1 MKQEVISMTRKQL
14 NRYEVINQANAGT
27 ITVREA
33 AEALGLSERQIKRLK
48 KKVGEEGVAAVIH
61 KNTLR
66 IPSHAI
72 PKETVDK
79 ILEIKRSDNYAN
91 CNFKHYQ
98 ELLSEFHGIE
108 ISYSALYEMLTAGK
122 IESPRTKRRFKP
134 HRSRKRKP
142 QAGLLTQT
150 DASHHRWFKSDK
162 KLYAMHG
169 VIDDATGQVSGL
181 YMTKNECLLGYFE
194 VFRRTI
200 ADYGIPVSAYAD
212 MHTIFQSPNKRKA
225 EIDPKIN
232 VNDTQ
237 IGRALKELGVQLIAA
252 RSPQAKGRIER
263 LWGTLQDRLPV
274 EFAIRGITTIDAAN
288 EFLKTYIFAF
298 NSEFAVEPEKAD
310 SMFCKVP
317 GGLNIN
323 YVLCS
328 KEKRIIDAGGVF
340 SYRNKSFKV
349 VETISSG
356 IIPKGAKINVLT
368 SPEFGVKAE
377 YRNIVFEVLPFVPPK
392 RKKPKK
398 EKESVHRKPVPDSN
412 YYKYGQNLVPK
423 LYYEESDT
431 EIIAMLEN
439 IFLEKIAK

>member
-1 MKQEVISMTRKQL
+1 MTKKQL
-14 NRYEVINQANAGT
+14 NRYEVINNANAGI
-27 ITVREA
+27 ITVSEA
-33 AEALGLSERQIKRLK
+33 SEALGLSERQIKRLK
-48 KKVGEEGVAAVIH
+48 KNVREGGAAAIIH

-66 IPSHAI
+66 TPSHAI
-72 PKETVDK
+72 PEDTVNK
-79 ILEIKRSDNYAN
+79 ILEIKRSENYAN
-91 CNFKHYQ
+91 CNFKHFQ
-98 ELLSEFHGIE
+98 ELLSEFHEIE
-108 ISYSALYEMLTAGK
+108 ISYSSLYEMLKAGK

-150 DASHHRWFKSDK
+150 DASHHRWFKDDK

-169 VIDDATGQVSGL
+169 VIDDATGQVIGL

-194 VFRRTI
+194 MFRRTI
-200 ADYGIPVSAYAD
+200 TNYGIPVSVYAD
-212 MHTIFQSPNKRKA
+212 MHTIFQSPNKRNA

-263 LWGTLQDRLPV
+263 LWGTLQDRLPI
-274 EFAIRGITTIDAAN
+274 EFAIRGISTIDAAN

-310 SMFCKVP
+310 SMFRKVP
-317 GGLNIN
+317 DGLNIN

-328 KEKRIIDAGGVF
+328 KEKRSIDAGGVF
-340 SYRNKSFKV
+340 SYNNKSFKV
-349 VETISSG
+349 VETVSSG
-356 IIPKGAKINVLT
+356 IIPRNSKINVLT
-368 SPEFGVKAE
+368 SPCFGVKAE
-377 YRNIVFEVLPFVPPK
+377 YRNIVFEVLRFVPPK
-392 RKKPKK
+392 RKNPVR
-398 EKESVHRKPVPDSN
+398 ERKPPSAKPPADSHC
-412 YYKYGQNLVPK
+412 YKYGQQ
-423 LYYEESDT
+423 LYIPGLPGEECDK
-431 EIIAMLEN
+431 EIITMLEN